1 MRSAKA
7 LKESD
12 SYEKHYFQTAAL
24 VSRFRGCGCIGLFY
38 QRRGAELSGQR
49 DFEKNGLVSLP
60 LDKAKIKAKS
70 ENKHILVEVSA
81 IWCATCRRLDSEIF
95 ADEDVKRVINERF
108 VFSRLEYESDEG
120 QNFLEKHK
128 AAGFPNLWLLDGDGR
143 VVKRLSVTFDKGEF
157 LWQLY
162 R

>member
-1 MRSAKA
+1 MKNIFSKPLLSFLVFAAVAVSAYFINVEVQSYLGRET
-7 LKESD
+7 LKR
-12 SYEKHYFQTAAL
+12 T
-24 VSRFRGCGCIGLFY
+24 
-38 QRRGAELSGQR
+38 
-49 DFEKNGLVSLP
+49 GLVSLP

-70 ENKHILVEVSA
+70 ENKHILVDVSA

-128 AAGFPNLWLLDGDGR
+128 TAGFPNLWLLDGDGR